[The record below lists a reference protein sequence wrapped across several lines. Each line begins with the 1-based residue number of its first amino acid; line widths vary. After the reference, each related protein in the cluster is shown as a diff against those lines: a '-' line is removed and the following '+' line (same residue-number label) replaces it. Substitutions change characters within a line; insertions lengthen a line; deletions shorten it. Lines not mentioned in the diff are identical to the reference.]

1 MKINNYKPILLIQG
15 FKVQNTTP
23 GNFVQ
28 YSYTTPSDRGQLKFL
43 DMLFL
48 SDLSSTVN
56 EPGNFTV
63 AVGGQNVIETEGFN
77 NWDFKSQLGKDQAWE
92 VRTYAAENQTINLTM
107 DTRLSSLTK
116 LQQLI
121 AKYTT
126 AAHEDFLKSYQLKFS
141 PGIKR
146 KGYQLI
152 RPLASIDTIS
162 LEVQLP
168 RQKGNIIGIAIS
180 NGGSV
185 TFVDQLNTLINVFI
199 DGVKIID
206 KVCAGYFNTESGRD
220 SYLNKIF
227 ILPGATMKM
236 EIEVQGIDG
245 LGGGLPLPA
254 LENVTHDFC
263 IYFGN

>member
-1 MKINNYKPILLIQG
+1 MKTYRPVLLVQG
-15 FKVQNTTP
+15 FNVQNTQV

-28 YSYTTPSDRGQLKFL
+28 YSYTTPSDRGQLKYL
-43 DMLFL
+43 DMIFV
-48 SDLSSTVN
+48 SDILADVN

-63 AVGGQNVIETEGFN
+63 SVGGQNVIETEGFN
-77 NWDFKSQLGKDQAWE
+77 NWVLNSQLGKDALWD

-107 DTRLSSLTK
+107 DTRLSIGLFK
-116 LQQLI
+116 IQQLI

-126 AAHEDFLKSYQLKFS
+126 AEHEEFLKTYQLKFT

-146 KGYQLI
+146 KGYQLTRLI
-152 RPLASIDTIS
+152 GTVNTVS

-168 RQKGNIIGIAIS
+168 RQKGNIIGIGIS
-180 NGGSV
+180 NAGDILLL
-185 TFVDQLNTLINVFI
+185 DQLNTLINVYI

-206 KVCAGYFNTESGRD
+206 KVCAGYFNIASGRD

-227 ILPGATMKM
+227 ILPGATMKI
-236 EIEVQGIDG
+236 ELEVQTIDFV
-245 LGGGLPLPA
+245 GGGLPLPA
-254 LENVTHDFC
+254 LQTITHDFC